1 MAITVEEGGEGVE
14 AELPCNDE
22 LLAVSPSLGSPRSS
36 EAIPVSWPFCTAGLA
51 LLSNSISRICSC
63 RISSLESGI
72 KYLRTSVRAYAIL
85 AWASEGGANAVIST

>member
-14 AELPCNDE
+14 AELPCNEE

-36 EAIPVSWPFCTAGLA
+36 AIASWPFCTAGLE

-63 RISSLESGI
+63 LISSLESGI
-72 KYLRTSVRAYAIL
+72 KYLRTSVSAYAIL